1 MKNCR
6 VGWCPLPGKHQ
17 GLCPTCYD
25 RIRNQ
30 HNSGRETEVP
40 FYPQY
45 VPVSETNAVER
56 VQEFFDAGYSH
67 RMIHMVMG
75 CENGFTVRLLKGKM
89 DRISVDNLTRIEG
102 TELIPVYELW
112 KKDIGIDYLLPN
124 YLAARRVKSL
134 SVVGWSSRE
143 VAEEM
148 GVNKAAI
155 SSITSAGKKR
165 VKRSTLVEL
174 DAAYRRLSM
183 TPSPSGVHALH
194 PRIRKTVYPRP
205 FEWNEGEID
214 LPDGE
219 AAALERARHRYRNA
233 RKAETN
239 RKRKQRIAE
248 EQLRSA

>member
-40 FYPQY
+40 FYPQF

-102 TELIPVYELW
+102 TKLIPVYELW
-112 KKDIGIDYLLPN
+112 KKDIGIDYFLPN

-143 VAEEM
+143 VADEM
-148 GVNKAAI
+148 GVKKSSI
-155 SSITSAGKKR
+155 SAITSAGRKR

-174 DAAYRRLSM
+174 DAVYQRLSM
-183 TPSPSGVHALH
+183 TPSPSGVQGLH
-194 PRIRKTVYPRP
+194 PMVRKTVYPRP

-214 LPDGE
+214 LPEGE
-219 AAALERARHRYRNA
+219 AAAMSRALLRERRRRAKEKGKYMAQQRRKLE
-233 RKAETN
+233 
-239 RKRKQRIAE
+239 
-248 EQLRSA
+248 SA